1 MKDIKNVLICG
12 VGAVGSIYSDKI
24 QNFDSDSL
32 RVLVDEQRLKR
43 YLDNP
48 IVFNGKE
55 LNFNYV
61 LPDENNYKADLII
74 IATKF
79 YGLEDAINNIKNF
92 ITDDTVILSLLNGV
106 TSEEIIAKAYGRDK
120 LLYSYF
126 IGHSAIRT
134 GNSVVH
140 DDVNT
145 IVYGSENEA
154 DNENV
159 LRVKKYFDKAG
170 INYKIPEDI
179 KHSLWLKFMLNVC
192 ANQPTAILRMT
203 FGEMLENSCFMDFA
217 IEVMKEV
224 QAIAKA
230 EGVKNSEAMIDETV
244 AHLHTMIPEGKT
256 SMLQDVEAGRKTE
269 VDMFAGTVIQL
280 GIKHNIPTPY
290 NKVLKEM
297 VEIIHKSQDLKQSS
311 KVLTAIGK

>member
-12 VGAVGSIYSDKI
+12 VGAVGSIYADKI
-24 QNFDSDSL
+24 QNFDSESL

-269 VDMFAGTVIQL
+269 VDMFAGTVMQL

-297 VEIIHKSQDLKQSS
+297 VEIIHKSQDLKQSP